1 MEAMTAPIS
10 GKPTEPEAPPDPST
24 ISPLWRAV
32 LLVVGTASLVLG
44 VIGIL
49 LPVLPTTP
57 FLLVA
62 AACYARAS
70 TRLYSW
76 LLGQRSLGP
85 IITAWRRSRS
95 LPPGV
100 KIRALVVVAV
110 TFTVSVVLVDTLVL
124 RLVLIATG
132 VILAA
137 FLYRIPTARP
147 EPPSATMSATPPQE
161 EPR

>member
-1 MEAMTAPIS
+1 MT
-10 GKPTEPEAPPDPST
+10 PTTQLQPGTPQAPPDPSS
-24 ISPLWRAV
+24 ISPVWRAV

-44 VIGIL
+44 VIGIV

-57 FLLVA
+57 FLLVT

-85 IITAWRRSRS
+85 IVVEWRRSRS

-100 KIRALVVVAV
+100 KSRALIVVAI
-110 TFTVSVVLVDTLVL
+110 TFTVSVILVDALLV
-124 RLVLIATG
+124 RLVLVATG

-137 FLYRIPTARP
+137 FLYRIPTAQP
-147 EPPSATMSATPPQE
+147 GPASGTMGATPAIE
-161 EPR
+161 KPR